1 MIMDL
6 NQFLNEFRLFR
17 QKLGEE
23 IGVKD
28 DELALK
34 FFMAFKRLSRL
45 NKSPFKTFMDDY
57 FNTTSHYNPYKTGKY
72 DEDDSDKDNYFTP

>member
-1 MIMDL
+1 MDL

-34 FFMAFKRLSRL
+34 Q
-45 NKSPFKTFMDDY
+45 Y
-57 FNTTSHYNPYKTGKY
+57 FYGV
-72 DEDDSDKDNYFTP
+72 